1 MGAYSPYYVQ
11 SYSKGVIKIT
21 VSAKAEK
28 GAVMHPNLERAKEA
42 MKAEKLTCVLTEGGV
57 MFKSKDKGVQPLL
70 DWMNSGNNY
79 MSYMIADKVIGRAAA
94 FIDIAM
100 GIREVYAEVMSEGA
114 KTLLENNHV
123 VVNYDTLV
131 PEILNADKT
140 DLCPL
145 EKAVEGIENAA
156 EALMPIELALIRM
169 NG

>member
-1 MGAYSPYYVQ
+1 
-11 SYSKGVIKIT
+11 
-21 VSAKAEK
+21 
-28 GAVMHPNLERAKEA
+28 